1 MKLLEEAIKEK
12 GKVLP
17 GDVLKVGSFLN
28 HNIDVKLLDKLA
40 SDVFERFRSKKVTKV
55 LTVEASGIA
64 MATLIA
70 LKFGVEMVFAKKSK
84 TTNVEGKM
92 YSAQCYSFTHKN
104 LNTLIVPAEYIE
116 KGDKVL
122 IVDDFLATGEAL
134 NSLLDIVKQAEAE
147 AVGFA
152 IGVEKGFQGGG
163 DKLREKGYDVYSL
176 AVIDKMDEKEILFR
190 N

>member
-1 MKLLEEAIKEK
+1 MKLLENAIKER

-17 GDVLKVGSFLN
+17 GDILKVGSFLN
-28 HNIDVKLLDKLA
+28 HNIDVVMLDKL
-40 SDVFERFRSKKVTKV
+40 SEDVYEHFKNGSVTKV

-84 TTNVEGKM
+84 TTNVEGKT
-92 YSAQCYSFTHKN
+92 YSAQCYSYTHKN
-104 LNTLIVPAEYIE
+104 LNTLIVPSEYLK

-122 IVDDFLATGEAL
+122 VVDDFLATGEAL

-147 AVGFA
+147 TVGFA

-176 AVIDKMDEKEILFR
+176 AIVDKMDEKEILFR